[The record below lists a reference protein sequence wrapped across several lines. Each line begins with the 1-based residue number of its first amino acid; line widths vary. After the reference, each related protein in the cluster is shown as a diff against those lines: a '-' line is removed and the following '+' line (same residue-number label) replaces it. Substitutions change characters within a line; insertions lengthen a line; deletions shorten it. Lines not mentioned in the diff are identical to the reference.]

1 MTTEFTRRTILK
13 QFTGVAAGA
22 ALVSGAGALLAPAT
36 AVAADTTWRG
46 STSANGWGI
55 PDAPSAITG
64 PCDIQ
69 GTDLTVVLRVGD
81 AATVLAHVAQRFHY
95 DVDRLERGRGE
106 IVGLRADRDVTAD
119 YVSNHLSGTA
129 LALYPENYPLGVTG
143 NFFPHQVTAIRDI
156 LAELEGVVKWGGDMS
171 PASEAT
177 FFIDVPPGSRKLEQ
191 VAAKLRE
198 WQVTPGK
205 GAGTQHVQDPQ
216 RLKASKALARVQ
228 KA

>member
-1 MTTEFTRRTILK
+1 M
-13 QFTGVAAGA
+13 
-22 ALVSGAGALLAPAT
+22 
-36 AVAADTTWRG
+36 
-46 STSANGWGI
+46 
-55 PDAPSAITG
+55 
-64 PCDIQ
+64 
-69 GTDLTVVLRVGD
+69 
-81 AATVLAHVAQRFHY
+81 AQRFHY

-205 GAGTQHVQDPQ
+205 GAGTAERPGPPAPEGIEGAGQGSEGLGDPL
-216 RLKASKALARVQ
+216 RSRATSRPRPDNR
-228 KA
+228 